1 MDAILADMFEEARK
15 IVREEDRRIAEE
27 EERQRD
33 KQREAALVD
42 FSGHVVEAFDF
53 TSKEKMELG
62 PRLDIR
68 DSQPFIELVARGIRA
83 VFVLSSSEGNE
94 WNLVVVEEGCDS
106 QPLGVFKGGDKGDGS
121 SRRLAAARVVTAIGN
136 WAQKAAS
143 VQKAPAEKKQPV
155 VQSRWQAQM
164 RPDAEKAKPE
174 PEKERPVR
182 REPTYGTFGKFLGY

>member
-1 MDAILADMFEEARK
+1 MDAILADMFDEARK
-15 IVREEDRRIAEE
+15 IVSEEDRRIAEE

-42 FSGHVVEAFDF
+42 FSGHVIEAFDF

-68 DSQPFIELVARGIRA
+68 DSQPLIELVARGIRA
-83 VFVLSSSEGNE
+83 IFVLSAGEGNM
-94 WNLVVVEEGCDS
+94 WSLAVIEEGRDS
-106 QPLGVFKGGDKGDGS
+106 QPLGDFKGGDKGDGS

-143 VQKAPAEKKQPV
+143 VQKPPVEKKQSAAQP
-155 VQSRWQAQM
+155 RWQAQT
-164 RPDAEKAKPE
+164 RPDPDRAKTE
-174 PEKERPVR
+174 PEKEKAARH
-182 REPTYGTFGKFLGY
+182 EPIYGTFGKFLGY